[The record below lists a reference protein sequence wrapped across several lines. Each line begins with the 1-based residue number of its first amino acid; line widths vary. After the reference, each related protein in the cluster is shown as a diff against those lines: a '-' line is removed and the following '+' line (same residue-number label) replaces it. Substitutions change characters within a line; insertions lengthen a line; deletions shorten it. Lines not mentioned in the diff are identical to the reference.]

1 MRTFFWHVRRG
12 TFSYALGGI
21 LPAHISVFLPTCV
34 QGILTLHYERHCVSA
49 YVMPLSFW
57 ATAKNLED
65 TFHIHYRIS
74 DPSLRLRLRTR
85 WQGEC
90 TGWQKRSSV
99 HKDKVRTRKL
109 WHPPCTHL
117 LDGTAD
123 YEHSAQAR
131 YWHTTRY
138 KIPLF
143 VVLQIN
149 SGVRTKAICNTLITN
164 KIKRYHVRTPTFTN
178 SPLAAMWE
186 GFLYM
191 EVKISIAPLSMLQGK
206 SKTIPRDYMGGSDK
220 ILH

>member
-1 MRTFFWHVRRG
+1 MAYQPSCSNVRVFYPDASPSRVPFSVMGNADFFLTCAQRNLLLRFGWH
-12 TFSYALGGI
+12 S
-21 LPAHISVFLPTCV
+21 PC
-34 QGILTLHYERHCVSA
+34 A

-143 VVLQIN
+143 VVLHIN
-149 SGVRTKAICNTLITN
+149 SGVRTKAICNTLIPN
-164 KIKRYHVRTPTFTN
+164 KIKKYHVRTPTFTN
-178 SPLAAMWE
+178 SPLQKWYS
-186 GFLYM
+186 G
-191 EVKISIAPLSMLQGK
+191 Q
-206 SKTIPRDYMGGSDK
+206 
-220 ILH
+220 